1 MEQNNNKEKNIYT
14 RPDDAILRM
23 QLTEDQYAVT
33 QLNATEPPYFN
44 AYWDEDGEGI
54 YVDIVTGEPL
64 FLSTDKFRSGGWPSF
79 YRPID
84 RGSLIETED
93 NSLNETRIEVHS
105 RIGGTHLGHVF
116 PDGPIEHGGLRYCIN
131 SASIRFIPKNKLETE
146 GYNKFLKYF
155 KL

>member
-1 MEQNNNKEKNIYT
+1 MEQKNQKEEKVYT

-44 AYWDEDGEGI
+44 AYWDEEGEGI

-64 FLSTDKFRSGGWPSF
+64 FLSTDKFQSGGWPAF
-79 YRPID
+79 YKPIN
-84 RGSLIETED
+84 RESIIETED
-93 NSLNETRIEVHS
+93 KSINETRIEVHS

-116 PDGPIEHGGLRYCIN
+116 PDGPIQHGGLRYCIN
-131 SASIRFIPKNKLETE
+131 SASIRFVPKERLQTE
-146 GYNKFLKYF
+146 GYNEFLPYF
-155 KL
+155 KA